1 MDRSQPICRQVS
13 PLGLQTISRKPT
25 SSRLV
30 QRIAGAWL
38 GLGLAGL
45 TLLCSAEATAASA
58 LDTMQSFYDTLLTTM
73 RRGNELGQSGR
84 FIQLQPV
91 VHNIFDV
98 PFIARMAIGS
108 GWGTVSST
116 QQQQMIE
123 AFERYIV
130 AMYADRFDTYSGEQ
144 IQVLGE
150 QRSDA
155 GTVVMTR
162 IVDSNGEPQN
172 LNYLLRSNGSVWQIA
187 DVFLNGTI
195 SELAIR
201 RSEFAAIRQRQGV
214 DGLIAELNRKADL
227 LSAPPSPT
235 LSHPDR

>member
-1 MDRSQPICRQVS
+1 MKE
-13 PLGLQTISRKPT
+13 LT
-25 SSRLV
+25 SSPQVR
-30 QRIAGAWL
+30 RIAVAWL

-45 TLLCSAEATAASA
+45 TLLCSAEATGASA
-58 LDTMQSFYDTLLTTM
+58 LDTVQGFYDTLLTTM

-91 VHNIFDV
+91 VHSTFDV
-98 PFIARMAIGS
+98 PSMARMAIGS

-123 AFERYIV
+123 AFERYI
-130 AMYADRFDTYSGEQ
+130 AAIYADRFDTYSGEQ
-144 IQVLGE
+144 FQILGE

-155 GTVVMTR
+155 GTVVITR

-172 LNYLLRSNGSVWQIA
+172 LNYLMRSSGSMWQIG

-201 RSEFAAIRQRQGV
+201 RSEFASIRQRQGV

-227 LSAPPSPT
+227 LLAPPSPT
-235 LSHPDR
+235 LSHADR

>member
-1 MDRSQPICRQVS
+1 MKEPM
-13 PLGLQTISRKPT
+13 
-25 SSRLV
+25 SSRPMLK
-30 QRIAGAWL
+30 IAGAWL

-45 TLLCSAEATAASA
+45 TLLCSAEATGTSA
-58 LDTMQSFYDTLLTTM
+58 LDTVQSFYDTLLTTM
-73 RRGNELGQSGR
+73 RRGNELGKSGR
-84 FIQLQPV
+84 FIQLLPV
-91 VHNIFDV
+91 VHSIFDL
-98 PFIARMAIGS
+98 PFMARMAIGS
-108 GWGTVSST
+108 GWSTVSST

-123 AFERYIV
+123 AFERYI
-130 AMYADRFDTYSGEQ
+130 AAIYADRFDTYSGEQ
-144 IQVLGE
+144 LQVLGE

-172 LNYLLRSNGSVWQIA
+172 LNYSMRSNGSIWQIG

-201 RSEFAAIRQRQGV
+201 RSEFGSIRQRQGV

-235 LSHPDR
+235 LSHADR